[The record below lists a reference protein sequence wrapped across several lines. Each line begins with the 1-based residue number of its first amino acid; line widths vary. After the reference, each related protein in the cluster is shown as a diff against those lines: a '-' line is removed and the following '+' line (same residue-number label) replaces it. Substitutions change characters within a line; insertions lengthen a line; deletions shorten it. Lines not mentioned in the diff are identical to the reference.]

1 MLILPKGKDEYI
13 HKRSQRGKMNFFD
26 IGPLEILLILV
37 IALIVFGPD
46 KLPQIAA
53 AIGKGIRKLKEAT
66 TELSKD
72 FQGMS
77 DEVKDAGK
85 ETKGAVGPGGGLA
98 SDLGEVA
105 KEIKDVGKEISADL
119 KADVGLTGEF
129 TEVGKGIQDV
139 AREISTALK
148 PDVGLPQESK
158 RAAEGAAGGMGGA
171 AEDASSAVDPVRS
184 ARETDSESG
193 QGEEKS

>member
-1 MLILPKGKDEYI
+1 
-13 HKRSQRGKMNFFD
+13 MNFLD

-105 KEIKDVGKEISADL
+105 KEIKDVGKEISADF

-148 PDVGLPQESK
+148 PDVRLPQEPK
-158 RAAEGAAGGMGGA
+158 QAAGGAVGAAGGMGGA
-171 AEDASSAVDPVRS
+171 AEDASSDVDPVRS
-184 ARETDSESG
+184 EGGTESESG

>member
-1 MLILPKGKDEYI
+1 MSFL
-13 HKRSQRGKMNFFD
+13 D
-26 IGPLEILLILV
+26 IGPLEILLVLV

-85 ETKGAVGPGGGLA
+85 ETSGTVRPGGGLA

-129 TEVGKGIQDV
+129 TEVGRGIQDV
-139 AREISTALK
+139 AKEISAALK
-148 PDVGLPQESK
+148 PDVGLPQEPK
-158 RAAEGAAGGMGGA
+158 QAAKQAAGGAVGATGGMGGA
-171 AEDASSAVDPVRS
+171 AEDVSSAVDPVRS
-184 ARETDSESG
+184 AREMDSESG
-193 QGEEKS
+193 QGEERL